1 MPIDTSILGSYRPPQ
16 AENLFNTL
24 TQFEAIRSA
33 QQQRQLNALQL
44 QKAQREQEQ
53 EQATNA
59 LLGQPGTFDPE
70 TGEINYSAVMRAA
83 PEFGLAGKIPQYAE
97 LQIKQR
103 KASREAQEAQFK
115 ASQEQD
121 KAVLSRLNQIRM
133 LNAGVQTKQGL
144 LVSHN
149 AVHDDPIVG
158 PWLKQK
164 GVDRA
169 TGAAEIEALT
179 DEEVPAFAAKSAQAL
194 GDVIKQT
201 AASSAIA
208 RAERAVDARR
218 RPDRSAVGEA
228 RTRAEGANVETPDV
242 AFANRPLDAV
252 EYILDL
258 AEELDRQGDA
268 DPAKAMRDQ
277 AKALMDQQRL
287 GTTDD
292 IREYR
297 QAQQDGYRGSF
308 MQYMRDVKPLSAAR
322 QTVSVGGKVYQEQTA
337 KDTMDVIRNAPK
349 ARQALERTNSVMD
362 LLEKGKAN
370 TGLAAQFRTDMGRA
384 VALFSKR
391 APESVTDTETLQ
403 ALLGADVFPLIQ
415 SLGIGARG
423 LDTPAER
430 EFLLN
435 VMTGTIALDNTTLQE
450 MTRLRAKTF
459 EQAIEQYNTMLREGE
474 FDDYMSETK
483 RKLKPI
489 QLPERRGATVKP
501 LRQGAELQAEP
512 LAGPTGRSADPT
524 EVILPNGERMRFP
537 TKKIADEYRQKF
549 SLE

>member
-1 MPIDTSILGSYRPPQ
+1 MPIDTSILGSYQPPKQ
-16 AENLFNTL
+16 ENLFNTL
-24 TQFEAIRSA
+24 AQFEAIRSA
-33 QQQRQLNALQL
+33 QQQGQMNAMQI
-44 QKAQREQEQ
+44 QKAQREQER
-53 EQATNA
+53 EQQLNA
-59 LLGQPGTFDPE
+59 LYSQAYNPQTGTIDPQRLTGAMAQGGFGSMIPGVQKGFAEAEAAKTEARRKQVDLSKAQYEAMGKHADEFSRLLRPDMNPDVYKAMLAAKRSDPTLGPIYDNMGQSLQDELAEVDAAVQSGTFPDL
-70 TGEINYSAVMRAA
+70 INREVMGAK
-83 PEFGLAGKIPQYAE
+83 EVSKI
-97 LQIKQR
+97 
-103 KASREAQEAQFK
+103 SRT
-115 ASQEQD
+115 
-121 KAVLSRLNQIRM
+121 V
-133 LNAGVQTKQGL
+133 
-144 LVSHN
+144 
-149 AVHDDPIVG
+149 
-158 PWLKQK
+158 
-164 GVDRA
+164 
-169 TGAAEIEALT
+169 
-179 DEEVPAFAAKSAQAL
+179 
-194 GDVIKQT
+194 
-201 AASSAIA
+201 SAIA

-349 ARQALERTNSVMD
+349 ARQALEKTNTVLD
-362 LLEKGKAN
+362 LLEKGRAN

-391 APESVTDTETLQ
+391 APESVTDTELLQ
-403 ALLGADVFPLIQ
+403 ALLGSDVFPLIQ

-430 EFLLN
+430 DFLLN